1 MYLNSRSCILVFPL
15 HKPNRSKN
23 SRAMTRSTQSQK
35 CGKFKKK
42 VQSKLFF
49 CPQELPL
56 LSGGW
61 GWVIGLAA
69 TRRFRELMRY
79 NYRHQNLNCHST
91 HFPFQGTK
99 DLGGQGSIFVWASAY
114 IEHQSFSLFRS
125 NRILIHR
132 KYWKR
137 LVSHLH
143 QKFSF
148 CSYIPTMSNIS
159 QINSDQPKYTKIHP
173 HQLILTK
180 INKDQPRPTNQP
192 THQPTKSANQEK
204 KRKKAL
210 KPCFIK

>member
-1 MYLNSRSCILVFPL
+1 M
-15 HKPNRSKN
+15 SKVN
-23 SRAMTRSTQSQK
+23 
-35 CGKFKKK
+35 C
-42 VQSKLFF
+42 FF
-49 CPQELPL
+49 LPVGASL
-56 LSGGW
+56 IEWWL
-61 GWVIGLAA
+61 GLGHW
-69 TRRFRELMRY
+69 TSYHQGFRELRGY

-114 IEHQSFSLFRS
+114 IQHPSFSLLRS

-192 THQPTKSANQEK
+192 IHQPTKSANQEK